1 MAKEYRNGKYNPK
14 RYKGNVVKMNNLE
27 NWEREYVYSKIDSDL
42 SEYEKE
48 IGVTY
53 RRLNN
58 EKKKKDYLYFIEY
71 DKNGKHN
78 VIRIDIDE
86 NFY

>member
-1 MAKEYRNGKYNPK
+1 
-14 RYKGNVVKMNNLE
+14 MNNLE
-27 NWEREYVYSKIDSDL
+27 DWEREYVYSKINSDL
-42 SEYEKE
+42 SDKEKE

-58 EKKKKDYLYFIEY
+58 EKLKRDYLYYIEY

-78 VIRIDIDE
+78 VIRIDIDDDI
-86 NFY
+86 Y